1 MVSPKWQSLID
12 EKRALRQSL
21 IRKTGKFQSMWPASF
36 ANFIAFKLLGECG
49 ILTNEEFDITE
60 NYDATALLGL
70 LASKKVSSITVTT
83 AFCKRAAIGQQL
95 VSEPFLLP
103 MNVGN

>member
-1 MVSPKWQSLID
+1 MRRRHFDSLSSGKL
-12 EKRALRQSL
+12 ENSRAC
-21 IRKTGKFQSMWPASF
+21 GPASF

-83 AFCKRAAIGQQL
+83 AFCKRAAIDQQL

-103 MNVGN
+103 MNAGN